1 MLEVVSNKVCIP
13 NKTEDLNLRLFN
25 MITGI
30 NESKTLA
37 KHASCKCKCKL
48 DGKKCSSN
56 QWWTNDNVYASV
68 KKKFSFELHSFEL
81 HFEFYFELCRAHPDR
96 AI

>member
-37 KHASCKCKCKL
+37 KYASCKCKCKL

-56 QWWTNDNVYASV
+56 HWWTNDKCLCEC
-68 KKKFSFELHSFEL
+68 KKKIFFELHSRKFSL
-81 HFEFYFELCRAHPDR
+81 KAQRQ
-96 AI
+96 I